1 MAKGKLTDKERML
14 VDTYL
19 TNGFSKANAY
29 LTVYGCAESTAK
41 AQSYYTFNRPE
52 VKQYLEKRRKEI
64 YDNACIDADVV
75 MSKLVEIAFS
85 PKEDKY
91 YTTKDK
97 LKALDLLQKQLGL
110 QKQKLEA
117 DVNTDINI
125 VIEE

>member
-52 VKQYLEKRRKEI
+52 VK
-64 YDNACIDADVV
+64 
-75 MSKLVEIAFS
+75 
-85 PKEDKY
+85 
-91 YTTKDK
+91 
-97 LKALDLLQKQLGL
+97 
-110 QKQKLEA
+110 
-117 DVNTDINI
+117 
-125 VIEE
+125 

>member
-75 MSKLVEIAFS
+75 MSKLVEIAFA